1 MRVDMIRVI
10 ARREYVSRVKTKG
23 FWIGTVALPVFI
35 LAMAVLPAL
44 VMTKAKT
51 VHRMVVV
58 DQTGALGADLVRRLN
73 ERSAEGRKAVGFEA
87 TLQPADGNVEAR
99 KAELDREVMAGTIDS
114 WAWIAPEDLDD
125 GRVEY
130 HAENVSNFATQEVL
144 EDALSNVVRR
154 HRLQEAGYDPD
165 QIQGLEGSMK
175 LNTVRVSESGSREEG
190 AAASFILAYVLFLL
204 LYMVLI
210 IYGQQVMQGVIEEKT
225 SRVVEVVV
233 SSVRP
238 FELMMGKLIGICLTA
253 LTQLA
258 VWLGTV
264 AVVTLPA
271 VAASFAWLPPD
282 LKLPTL
288 PLAVV
293 GHFFILFFLGFFL
306 FASFYAAIGAAFNNL
321 QEASQ
326 LSTFAIM
333 FLVAPFMF
341 MMPVI
346 NDPDSTLAVVLSM
359 IPTFTPLLMMLRIAV
374 KMPPWWQIVV
384 AYALTGAF
392 TVFMIWM
399 AGRIYRIGILMY
411 GKKPTP
417 KEILRWVRVS

>member
-1 MRVDMIRVI
+1 MRVDMIKVI
-10 ARREYVSRVKTKG
+10 ARREYVTRVKTKG
-23 FWIGTVALPVFI
+23 FWIGTIALPVFI

-44 VMTKAKT
+44 VMTKTRT

-58 DQTGALGADLVRRLN
+58 DQTEALGEELARRLN
-73 ERSAEGRKAVGFEA
+73 ERTAAGRKAVGFEA
-87 TLQPADGNVEAR
+87 ALRPAGGDPAAQR
-99 KAELDREVMAGTIDS
+99 AELDRDVLAGTIDS
-114 WAWIAPEDLDD
+114 WVWIAPEDLED

-144 EDALSNVVRR
+144 EDALSNILRR
-154 HRLQEAGYDPD
+154 YRLQQAGFDPD
-165 QIQGLEGSMK
+165 QIQGLEGSLK
-175 LNTVRVSESGSREEG
+175 LNTVRVSERGSREEG
-190 AAASFILAYVLFLL
+190 AAASFVLAYVLFLL

-225 SRVVEVVV
+225 SRVVELVI
-233 SSVRP
+233 SSARP

-258 VWLGTV
+258 VWLGTL
-264 AVVTLPA
+264 AVVTLPV
-271 VAASFAWLPPD
+271 VAASLAWLPPD
-282 LKLPTL
+282 FKLPAL
-288 PLAVV
+288 PGAVIA
-293 GHFFILFFLGFFL
+293 HFFILFLLGFFL
-306 FASFYAAIGAAFNNL
+306 FASFYAAIGAAFNNV

-326 LSTFAIM
+326 LSTVAIM
-333 FLVAPFMF
+333 FLVAPFML

-359 IPTFTPLLMMLRIAV
+359 VPTFTPLLMMLRIVV
-374 KMPPWWQIVV
+374 KTPPWWQIAV
-384 AYALTGAF
+384 AYTLTGAF
-392 TVFMIWM
+392 TVFMIWT

-417 KEILRWVRVS
+417 REILRWVRVS

>member
-1 MRVDMIRVI
+1 MIKVI
-10 ARREYVSRVKTKG
+10 ARREYVTHVRTKG

-35 LAMAVLPAL
+35 LAMGVLPTL

-51 VHRMVVV
+51 VHKMVVV
-58 DQTGALGADLVRRLN
+58 DETGALGEDLTSRLN
-73 ERSAEGRKAVGFEA
+73 ERSGSGRRPVGFEA
-87 TLQPADGNVEAR
+87 VLQPASGDEAAQQ
-99 KAELDREVMAGTIDS
+99 AELDRDVLAGTIDS
-114 WAWIAPEDLDD
+114 WVWMAPEDLED

-130 HAENVSNFATQEVL
+130 HAESVSNFATQDVL
-144 EDALSNVVRR
+144 EDALSHVVRR
-154 HRLQEAGYDPD
+154 YRLQEAGFDPD
-165 QIQGLEGSMK
+165 QIQGLEGSIK
-175 LNTVRVSESGSREEG
+175 LNTMRVSESGSREEG

-204 LYMVLI
+204 LYMILI
-210 IYGQQVMQGVIEEKT
+210 IYGQQVMQGVLEEKT

-233 SSVRP
+233 SSARP

-253 LTQLA
+253 LTQLG
-258 VWLGTV
+258 VWLGTL

-282 LKLPTL
+282 LKIPTL
-288 PLAVV
+288 PGAVV
-293 GHFFILFFLGFFL
+293 AHFFILFFLGFFL
-306 FASFYAAIGAAFNNL
+306 FASFYAAIGAAFNNV

-359 IPTFTPLLMMLRIAV
+359 VPTFTPLLMMLRITV
-374 KMPPWWQIVV
+374 KMPPWWQIAL
-384 AYALTGAF
+384 AYTLTAGF
-392 TVFMIWM
+392 TLFMIWM
-399 AGRIYRIGILMY
+399 AGRIYRVGILMY